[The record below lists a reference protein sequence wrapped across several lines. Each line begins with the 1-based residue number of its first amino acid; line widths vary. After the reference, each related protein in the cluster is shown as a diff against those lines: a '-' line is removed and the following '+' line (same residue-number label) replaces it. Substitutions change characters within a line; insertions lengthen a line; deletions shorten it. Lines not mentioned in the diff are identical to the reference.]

1 MIIRD
6 IIFSTNPPATPYVLW
21 IKAGANNINTIHI
34 YDGGWRKIGTSSGG
48 GTSDYTDLENKPKIN
63 NVVLDGNLS
72 LEDLGIVIPSL
83 ENYVTK
89 EALNTALSDY
99 AKKADIPSVEG
110 LLSEIKAQEL
120 YQPKGDYALK
130 SELPDIKDLATKT
143 EVTDA
148 ISNQKFK
155 TINNQKITGE
165 GNIEIQG
172 GGSSVTVDDALSTES
187 INPVQNK
194 VITQSINQINT
205 EIGEKQPKGDYA
217 LKTDIPDT
225 SGFITEAQVDTK
237 LESYA
242 PKGDYALK
250 TEIPT
255 NVSDL
260 VNDAGFQTAED
271 ITSAT
276 KDLATKTELNGKQD
290 TLVSGTNIKT
300 INGNPILGEG
310 NIEIQGGST
319 VTVDDALNVESVNPV
334 QNKVITEKINA
345 MNELLAQLDEKVFPT
360 TLSVSGGGTYDEG
373 TSQTVMVSWKLMKN
387 GQTLTPDSVTVNGE
401 TVDPATSYKVFT
413 DVTTTTTYR
422 VAVVYKGKTYNGST
436 TATFKV
442 TYYRYYGAAPLNTDF
457 NNLPDEV
464 VTGFTKEVATSKE
477 AYNVAITIPV
487 EGICTYI
494 YPKRFG
500 TLTQVQDVNAGGA
513 AADNWV
519 ISTPSTTPEP
529 VATKVIGGEECYIY
543 RSTQPNYEDTF
554 KFNFK

>member
-6 IIFSTNPPATPYVLW
+6 IVFSTNPPATPYVLW
-21 IKAGANNINTIHI
+21 IKAGANNINTLHI

-48 GTSDYTDLENKPKIN
+48 GTSDYNDLENKPKIN
-63 NVVLDGNLS
+63 NVVLEGNLS
-72 LEDLGIVIPSL
+72 LKELGIIIPDL
-83 ENYVTK
+83 KNYVT
-89 EALNTALSDY
+89 EDALNTALLDY
-99 AKKADIPSVEG
+99 AKKSDIPSIEG
-110 LLSEIKAQEL
+110 LLSEVKAQEL
-120 YQPKGDYALK
+120 YQPKGEYALK
-130 SELPDIKDLATKT
+130 SELPDIADLATKT

-155 TINNQKITGE
+155 TINNQEITGE

-205 EIGEKQPKGDYA
+205 EVGEKQPKGDYA

-242 PKGDYALK
+242 PKAD
-250 TEIPT
+250 IP
-255 NVSDL
+255 D
-260 VNDAGFQTAED
+260 
-271 ITSAT
+271 
-276 KDLATKTELNGKQD
+276 
-290 TLVSGTNIKT
+290 VSGLASKEEVSTAISNQQFKT
-300 INGNPILGEG
+300 VNGQAITGEG

-319 VTVDDALNVESVNPV
+319 VTVDDALNAESVNPV
-334 QNKVITEKINA
+334 QNKVITAQINA
-345 MNELLAQLDEKVFPT
+345 MNKLLAQLDEKVFPT

-401 TVDPATSYKVFT
+401 TVDPATGYKVFT

-422 VAVVYKGKTYNGST
+422 VEVVYKGKTYTGST

-464 VTGFTKEVATSKE
+464 VNGFTKEVATSKE

-519 ISTPSTTPEP
+519 ISTPSLTPEP
-529 VATKVIGGEECYIY
+529 VATKVISGEECYIY

>member
-130 SELPDIKDLATKT
+130 SELPDITDLATKT

-155 TINNQKITGE
+155 TINNQEITGE

-242 PKGDYALK
+242 PKSD
-250 TEIPT
+250 IP
-255 NVSDL
+255 D
-260 VNDAGFQTAED
+260 
-271 ITSAT
+271 
-276 KDLATKTELNGKQD
+276 
-290 TLVSGTNIKT
+290 VSGLASKEEVSTAISNQQFKT
-300 INGNPILGEG
+300 VNGQAITGEG

-345 MNELLAQLDEKVFPT
+345 INELLAQLDEKVFPT
-360 TLSVSGGGTYDEG
+360 TLSVSGGGIYDEG

-401 TVDPATSYKVFT
+401 TVDPATGYKVFT

>member
-6 IIFSTNPPATPYVLW
+6 IVFSTNPPATPYVLW
-21 IKAGANNINTIHI
+21 IKAGANNINTLHI

-48 GTSDYTDLENKPKIN
+48 GTSDYSDLENKPKIN
-63 NVVLDGNLS
+63 NVVLEGNLS
-72 LEDLGIVIPSL
+72 LEELGIIIPDL
-83 ENYVTK
+83 KNYVT
-89 EALNTALSDY
+89 EDALNTALLEY
-99 AKKADIPSVEG
+99 AKKSDIPSIEG
-110 LLSEIKAQEL
+110 LLSEVKAQEL
-120 YQPKGDYALK
+120 YQPKGNYALK
-130 SELPDIKDLATKT
+130 SDIPDTSGFITETQVDTKLENYAQTSDIPDTSGLVSKDELNA
-143 EVTDA
+143 A

-155 TINNQKITGE
+155 TINGQEITGE

-172 GGSSVTVDDALSTES
+172 GGSVTVDDALSET
-187 INPVQNK
+187 
-194 VITQSINQINT
+194 
-205 EIGEKQPKGDYA
+205 
-217 LKTDIPDT
+217 
-225 SGFITEAQVDTK
+225 
-237 LESYA
+237 
-242 PKGDYALK
+242 
-250 TEIPT
+250 
-255 NVSDL
+255 
-260 VNDAGFQTAED
+260 
-271 ITSAT
+271 
-276 KDLATKTELNGKQD
+276 
-290 TLVSGTNIKT
+290 
-300 INGNPILGEG
+300 
-310 NIEIQGGST
+310 
-319 VTVDDALNVESVNPV
+319 SVNPV

-422 VAVVYKGKTYNGST
+422 VVVVYNGKTYTGST

-442 TYYRYYGAAPLNTDF
+442 TYYRYYGAAPLDTDF

-513 AADNWV
+513 AADNWT

-529 VATKVIGGEECYIY
+529 VAIKVIGGEECYIY

>member
-6 IIFSTNPPATPYVLW
+6 IVFSTNPPATPYVLW
-21 IKAGANNINTIHI
+21 IKAGANNINTPHI
-34 YDGGWRKIGTSSGG
+34 YDGGWRKIGTISGG
-48 GTSDYTDLENKPKIN
+48 GTSDYNDLENKPKIN
-63 NVVLDGNLS
+63 NVVLEGNLS
-72 LEDLGIVIPSL
+72 LEELGIIIPDL
-83 ENYVTK
+83 KNYVT
-89 EALNTALSDY
+89 EDALNTALLEY
-99 AKKADIPSVEG
+99 AKKSDIPSIEG
-110 LLSEIKAQEL
+110 LLSEVKAQEL

-130 SELPDIKDLATKT
+130 SDIPDTSGFITETQVDTKLENYAQTSDIPDTSGLASKDELNA
-143 EVTDA
+143 A

-155 TINNQKITGE
+155 TINGQEITGE

-172 GGSSVTVDDALSTES
+172 GGSVTVDDALSET
-187 INPVQNK
+187 
-194 VITQSINQINT
+194 
-205 EIGEKQPKGDYA
+205 
-217 LKTDIPDT
+217 
-225 SGFITEAQVDTK
+225 
-237 LESYA
+237 
-242 PKGDYALK
+242 
-250 TEIPT
+250 
-255 NVSDL
+255 
-260 VNDAGFQTAED
+260 
-271 ITSAT
+271 
-276 KDLATKTELNGKQD
+276 
-290 TLVSGTNIKT
+290 
-300 INGNPILGEG
+300 
-310 NIEIQGGST
+310 
-319 VTVDDALNVESVNPV
+319 SVNPV

-422 VAVVYKGKTYNGST
+422 VVVVYNGKTYTGST

-442 TYYRYYGAAPLNTDF
+442 TYYRYYGAAPLDTDF

-477 AYNVAITIPV
+477 AYNVAITIPI

-513 AADNWV
+513 AADNWT
-519 ISTPSTTPEP
+519 ISTPSLTPEP
-529 VATKVIGGEECYIY
+529 VATKVIDGEECYIY

>member
-21 IKAGANNINTIHI
+21 VKAGANNINTLHI

-48 GTSDYTDLENKPKIN
+48 GTSDYNDLENKPKIN
-63 NVVLDGNLS
+63 NVVLEGNLS
-72 LEDLGIVIPSL
+72 LEELGIIIPDL
-83 ENYVTK
+83 KNYVT
-89 EALNTALSDY
+89 EDALNTALLDY
-99 AKKADIPSVEG
+99 AKKSDIPSIEG
-110 LLSEIKAQEL
+110 LLSEVKAQEL
-120 YQPKGDYALK
+120 YQPKGEYALK
-130 SELPDIKDLATKT
+130 SELPDTTDLATKT

-155 TINNQKITGE
+155 TINNQEITGE

-242 PKGDYALK
+242 PKTD
-250 TEIPT
+250 IP
-255 NVSDL
+255 D
-260 VNDAGFQTAED
+260 
-271 ITSAT
+271 
-276 KDLATKTELNGKQD
+276 
-290 TLVSGTNIKT
+290 VSGLASKEEVSTAISNQQFKT
-300 INGNPILGEG
+300 VNGQAITGEG

-319 VTVDDALNVESVNPV
+319 VTVDEALSETSVNPV

-436 TATFKV
+436 TATFKK
-442 TYYRYYGAAPLNTDF
+442 TYYRYYGA
-457 NNLPDEV
+457 LPVGTSVGSITEPMIISLK
-464 VTGFTKEVATSKE
+464 KEVCTSASATLTYNLEDQRAVYAYPSTFGLLTKVLDDATSMPYDDFLKE
-477 AYNVAITIPV
+477 QEMVIDGEKY
-487 EGICTYI
+487 YI
-494 YPKRFG
+494 YALQNPSSVTDYKFRF
-500 TLTQVQDVNAGGA
+500 V
-513 AADNWV
+513 
-519 ISTPSTTPEP
+519 
-529 VATKVIGGEECYIY
+529 K
-543 RSTQPNYEDTF
+543 
-554 KFNFK
+554 

>member
-6 IIFSTNPPATPYVLW
+6 IVFSTNPPATPYVLW
-21 IKAGANNINTIHI
+21 IKAGANNINTLHI

-48 GTSDYTDLENKPKIN
+48 GTSDYSDLENKPKIN
-63 NVVLDGNLS
+63 NVVLEGNLS
-72 LEDLGIVIPSL
+72 LEELGILIPDL
-83 ENYVTK
+83 KNYVT
-89 EALNTALSDY
+89 EDALNTALLEY
-99 AKKADIPSVEG
+99 AKKSDIPSIEG
-110 LLSEIKAQEL
+110 LLSEVKAQEL
-120 YQPKGDYALK
+120 YQPKGNYALK
-130 SELPDIKDLATKT
+130 SDIPDTSGFITETQVDTKLENYAQTSDIPDTSGLASKDELNA
-143 EVTDA
+143 A

-155 TINNQKITGE
+155 TINGQEITGE

-172 GGSSVTVDDALSTES
+172 GGSVTVDDALSET
-187 INPVQNK
+187 
-194 VITQSINQINT
+194 
-205 EIGEKQPKGDYA
+205 
-217 LKTDIPDT
+217 
-225 SGFITEAQVDTK
+225 
-237 LESYA
+237 
-242 PKGDYALK
+242 
-250 TEIPT
+250 
-255 NVSDL
+255 
-260 VNDAGFQTAED
+260 
-271 ITSAT
+271 
-276 KDLATKTELNGKQD
+276 
-290 TLVSGTNIKT
+290 
-300 INGNPILGEG
+300 
-310 NIEIQGGST
+310 
-319 VTVDDALNVESVNPV
+319 SVNPV

-401 TVDPATSYKVFT
+401 IVDPATSYKVFT

-422 VAVVYKGKTYNGST
+422 VVVVYNGKTYTGST

-442 TYYRYYGAAPLNTDF
+442 TYYRYYGAAPLDTDF

-513 AADNWV
+513 AADNWT
-519 ISTPSTTPEP
+519 ISTPSLTPEP
-529 VATKVIGGEECYIY
+529 VATKVIDGEECYIY